1 MRAILRVLIVWAVGL
16 LALFGVSRA
25 MTALFGSWGN
35 PSTDLQRLL
44 AGGLV
49 GFVLFVILAVAATE
63 PPRRESLRLSAGRL
77 TGTHVL
83 VIVAASAA
91 FCLGGTAAWQLLHV
105 SYPANWSRAQAA
117 LSAARG
123 PALLAVLLLIGVAS
137 AAGQDLFFRGA
148 IQTAF
153 SRRYGP
159 ALAIAVTSLGF
170 AIYQRDPLRGFEAA
184 LLGILAGLVT
194 EWSGSV
200 WAGVAAHVTNNMLA
214 TALAPIETAQEPA
227 TALAA
232 VALTLLVLAGSL
244 TWLRRSLSPPSAELR
259 AG

>member
-1 MRAILRVLIVWAVGL
+1 MRPILRVLAVWTVGFAVL
-16 LALFGVSRA
+16 LGVSRGMAALFGE
-25 MTALFGSWGN
+25 WGN
-35 PSTDLQRLL
+35 PSTDLSRLL

-49 GFVLFVILAVAATE
+49 GFVLFVILALAAAE

-77 TGTHVL
+77 TGAHVL
-83 VIVAASAA
+83 VIVAAAA
-91 FCLGGTAAWQLLHV
+91 AYCLGGTAAWQLLRM

-148 IQTAF
+148 MQTAF
-153 SRRYGP
+153 SRRFGP
-159 ALAIAVTSLGF
+159 AVAIVATSLAF
-170 AIYQRDPLRGFEAA
+170 AVYQREPVRGIEAA

-200 WAGVAAHVTNNMLA
+200 WAGIATHVTNNVLA
-214 TALAPIETAQEPA
+214 TALAPVETAQEPA

-232 VALTLLVLAGSL
+232 IGLTLLVLAGSL
-244 TWLRRSLSPPSAELR
+244 IWLRRSLSAPSAELP

>member
-1 MRAILRVLIVWAVGL
+1 MRPILRVTVVWAAGL
-16 LALFGVSRA
+16 LVLFGVSRA
-25 MTALFGSWGN
+25 MTVLFGSWGN
-35 PSTDLQRLL
+35 PSTDLKRLL
-44 AGGLV
+44 AGGFV
-49 GFVLFVILAVAATE
+49 GFVLFLAFAIAASE
-63 PPRRESLRLSAGRL
+63 PPRRDSLRLSAGRL

-83 VIVAASAA
+83 VIVAAAAA

-137 AAGQDLFFRGA
+137 AAAQDLFFRGA
-148 IQTAF
+148 MQTAF
-153 SRRYGP
+153 SRRFGP
-159 ALAIAVTSLGF
+159 GLAIAVTSLAF
-170 AIYQRDPLRGFEAA
+170 AVYQRDPLRGVEAA
-184 LLGILAGLVT
+184 FLGILAGLVT

-200 WAGVAAHVTNNMLA
+200 WAGVATHVTNNMLA
-214 TALAPIETAQEPA
+214 TALAPVEVAQEPA

-232 VALTLLVLAGSL
+232 VALTLAVLAGSL
-244 TWLRRSLSPPSAELR
+244 TWLRRSLSAPSAELP

>member
-1 MRAILRVLIVWAVGL
+1 MRPILRVGAVWAVGL
-16 LALFGVSRA
+16 AVLYGLSRGMAALFGE
-25 MTALFGSWGN
+25 WGN
-35 PSTDLQRLL
+35 PSTDLSRLL
-44 AGGLV
+44 TGGLV
-49 GFVLFVILAVAATE
+49 GFVLFVILAFAGSE
-63 PPRRESLRLSAGRL
+63 PPRRESLRLGAGRL
-77 TGTHVL
+77 TGAHVL
-83 VIVAASAA
+83 VIVAAAAA

-105 SYPANWSRAQAA
+105 AYPANWSRAQAA
-117 LSAARG
+117 LTAARG

-148 IQTAF
+148 MQTAF

-159 ALAIAVTSLGF
+159 ALAIGVTSLAF
-170 AIYQRDPLRGFEAA
+170 AIYQRDPIRGLEAA

-200 WAGVAAHVTNNMLA
+200 WAGIATHVTNNMLA
-214 TALAPIETAQEPA
+214 TALAPLETPQEPA

-244 TWLRRSLSPPSAELR
+244 MWLRRSLSPPSAELP

>member
-1 MRAILRVLIVWAVGL
+1 MRPILRVVLVWVAGL
-16 LALFGVSRA
+16 LALFGVSRV

-35 PSTDLQRLL
+35 PSADLQRLL
-44 AGGLV
+44 AGGLI
-49 GFVLFVILAVAATE
+49 GFVLFVALAIAASE

-117 LSAARG
+117 LTAARG

-148 IQTAF
+148 MQTAF

-159 ALAIAVTSLGF
+159 ALAIGLTSLAF
-170 AIYQRDPLRGFEAA
+170 AIYQRDPLRGLEAA
-184 LLGILAGLVT
+184 MLGILAGLLT

-200 WAGVAAHVTNNMLA
+200 WAGIATHVTNNTLA
-214 TALAPIETAQEPA
+214 TALAPIETAKEPS

-244 TWLRRSLSPPSAELR
+244 TWLRRSLSASSAELP